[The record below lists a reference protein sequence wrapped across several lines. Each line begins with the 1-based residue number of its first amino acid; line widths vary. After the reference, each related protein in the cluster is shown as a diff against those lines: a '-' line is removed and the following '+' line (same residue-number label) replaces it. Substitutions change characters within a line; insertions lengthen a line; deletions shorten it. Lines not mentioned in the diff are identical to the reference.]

1 MSVVYSDC
9 IRQCLACKL
18 HHRALIELK
27 EVRLSQ
33 PTEFTRLL
41 SAYRQGS
48 PEAPEQLFTLVYQDL
63 RRLAQQYLKQE
74 RPGHTLQA
82 TALVHEAWLRLFGEG
97 VVELESRAHFFV
109 IAARQMRRIL
119 IDHARTTRSD
129 KRGGGQLMAPLE
141 EAALLPVEQCEELL
155 ALDQALTRLEHLYPR
170 VGRIVEL
177 RFFAGLTEAETAV
190 VLKISVSALKRDWVF
205 AKVWLVTQ
213 IR

>member
-1 MSVVYSDC
+1 M
-9 IRQCLACKL
+9 
-18 HHRALIELK
+18 
-27 EVRLSQ
+27 SQ

-48 PEAPEQLFTLVYQDL
+48 LEAPEQLFTLVYQDL

-74 RPGHTLQA
+74 RPNHTLQA

-141 EAALLPVEQCEELL
+141 EAALLPVAQSEELL

-177 RFFAGLTEAETAV
+177 RFFAGLTEAETAE